1 IEYETNKSENV
12 LINLENNAESLQL
25 VANIGGFSNNSFSL
39 NEVNLGAT
47 VANNTLRF
55 DLSVLD
61 SNQELQYYFA
71 ALLDAQTEEKRLI
84 LDPNGLKL
92 NYEDWMVSDDNYLAI
107 ASNGLYAHRILLQN
121 NESEI
126 YIDSEVKIPN
136 SPLTITFK
144 DFQIETI
151 TRIVQTDS
159 LLANG
164 VINGTAQLRD
174 LQKNLAFT
182 ADVDVTQLKMYGNPL
197 GTLSI
202 NAQSVED
209 NRIDIVVSL
218 RENNND

>member
-1 IEYETNKSENV
+1 
-12 LINLENNAESLQL
+12 
-25 VANIGGFSNNSFSL
+25 
-39 NEVNLGAT
+39 
-47 VANNTLRF
+47 
-55 DLSVLD
+55 
-61 SNQELQYYFA
+61 
-71 ALLDAQTEEKRLI
+71 
-84 LDPNGLKL
+84 
-92 NYEDWMVSDDNYLAI
+92 
-107 ASNGLYAHRILLQN
+107 GLYAHRILLQN

-218 RENNND
+218 RENNNDVLVKGAYISTANAFDFDIDIQSLQMQS